1 MKVLVGGATGL
12 VGGVLIDHLTASRI
26 EILRLSRS
34 PAPAGE
40 PTVQWDPSAG
50 LLPAAQLEGV
60 DAVVHLAGESIA
72 GRWNADKKR
81 LIRSSRVDGTRLLS
95 ETLAGLTR
103 RPEVLVCASAV
114 GYYGERGD
122 EVCTEQSP
130 PGEGFLAVVALEWEA
145 ATAAARE
152 AGIRVV
158 NLRMGV
164 VLSPKGGAL
173 ATMMRPFGL
182 GLGGRVGS
190 GRQYMSWVTLDDL
203 VRIIDHIIHRDE
215 LHGAV
220 NAVAPQAVTNTEF
233 TKALGRAL
241 RRPTLLPLPAFVVRL
256 VLGEMGETLL
266 LSSTRV
272 DPAVLRESGY
282 EFVHPTLAEALVEL
296 VRLDRA
302 P

>member
-1 MKVLVGGATGL
+1 MKILVGGSTGL
-12 VGGVLIDHLTASRI
+12 VGGVLIDYLTASRV

-72 GRWNADKKR
+72 GCWKPAKKA

-95 ETLAGLTR
+95 ETLARLER
-103 RPEVLVCASAV
+103 RPKVLVCASAV

-122 EVCTEQSP
+122 QVCTEQSP
-130 PGEGFLAVVALEWEA
+130 PGKGFLAAVTVDWEA
-145 ATAAARE
+145 ATAPAKE

-164 VLSPKGGAL
+164 VLSPSGGAL
-173 ATMMRPFGL
+173 ATMMLPFGL

-203 VRIIDHIIHRDE
+203 VRVIDHIIHRDE
-215 LHGAV
+215 LHGPV

-241 RRPTLLPLPAFVVRL
+241 RRPTLLPLPAFLVRL

-272 DPAVLRESGY
+272 EPVVLGESGY
-282 EFVHPTLAEALVEL
+282 EFVHPTLDGALVEL
-296 VRLDRA
+296 VRGG
-302 P
+302 